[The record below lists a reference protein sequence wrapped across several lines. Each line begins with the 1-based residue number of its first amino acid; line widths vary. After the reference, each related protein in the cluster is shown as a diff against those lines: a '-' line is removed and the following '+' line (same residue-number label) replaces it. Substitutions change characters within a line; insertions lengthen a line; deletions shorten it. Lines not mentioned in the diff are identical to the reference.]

1 MIGQSV
7 HEDNEQWQVGLN
19 NQEGKHQVEKI

>member
-7 HEDNEQWQVGLN
+7 HEDNEQQQVELN
-19 NQEGKHQVEKI
+19 NQEGKPQVEKK

>member
-7 HEDNEQWQVGLN
+7 HEDNEQQQVELN
-19 NQEGKHQVEKI
+19 NQEGKHQVEKK